1 MYGVM
6 LMLSAKGISFDESF
20 VRKRLPRFFNEY
32 FIRYS
37 VGDFVSVDDAGLKLK
52 EQRALISESAGV
64 YLFLNAEQQVLY
76 VGKARHLKKRVS
88 SYFRGLQSSRVA
100 LMMRQVTA
108 IETTSTETE
117 NQALLLESNLIK
129 QLKPR
134 YNILLRDDKS
144 YPYIILSQHQSY
156 PRLAFYRG
164 ARIKGYRYFGP
175 FPSILAVRE
184 TLNLLQKL
192 FRIRS
197 CKDSFFRNRTRP
209 CLQYQIKRCTGPCV
223 GLITPENYQRDVSNT
238 ILFLQGKNKTVID
251 DIAHQ
256 MEKAAQDLDYETAA
270 RLRDQIAALR
280 EIQQKQVITTGLGNL
295 DIIGLAQR
303 TTHYVL
309 YVLNVR
315 HGRLLGG
322 KAYFPDVPLKQ
333 TADEVLS
340 AFMGQFYCQTEASH
354 IPEQIILPLKVSEQ
368 DWLMATLAERAR
380 HKVKLLNKPSAEKKH
395 WLSLANKNAEQALM
409 VHLSDKLTFY
419 KQLECLQMTLQLD
432 HLPQRLEC
440 FDISHTQGEATVAS
454 CVVFDEQGP
463 RKMDYRRFNI
473 ENITP
478 GDDYAAM
485 RQALLRRYKHLKNEE
500 ENLPDLLL
508 IDGGKGQL
516 KQAEQVLEELQIN
529 GILIM
534 GVAKGPGRQ
543 SGLETLYLSTHTQAI
558 NLPVDSLALQAILT
572 IRDEAHRFAITGH
585 RGRRAKKRRTSILE
599 GIPGIG
605 VKRRR
610 ELLRQFGG
618 LQALQHASAADLAKV
633 PGISQ
638 RLAEQIY
645 FALKG

>member
-1 MYGVM
+1 VT
-6 LMLSAKGISFDESF
+6 
-20 VRKRLPRFFNEY
+20 VN
-32 FIRYS
+32 
-37 VGDFVSVDDAGLKLK
+37 VGSGNLKQQL
-52 EQRALISESAGV
+52 AVISESAGV

-76 VGKARHLKKRVS
+76 VGKARHLRKRVR
-88 SYFRGLQSSRVA
+88 SYFCGQQSQRTA
-100 LMMRQVTA
+100 LMMRQVSA
-108 IETTSTETE
+108 IEITRTETE

-144 YPYIILSQHQSY
+144 YPYLILSQHQSY

-175 FPSILAVRE
+175 FPSIMAVRE

-223 GLITPENYQRDVSNT
+223 GLITPENYQRDVKHT
-238 ILFLQGKNKTVID
+238 ILFLEGKNQTVID
-251 DIAHQ
+251 DIAQQ

-270 RLRDQIAALR
+270 RLRDEIVALR
-280 EIQQKQVITTGLGNL
+280 EIQQKQVIMTGQGNL
-295 DIIGLAQR
+295 DIIGLAEKSS
-303 TTHYVL
+303 HYAV

-322 KAYFPDVPLKQ
+322 KAYFPEVPLNQ
-333 TADEVLS
+333 TAAEVLS
-340 AFMGQFYCQTEASH
+340 AFISQFYFQTEVSDRL
-354 IPEQIILPLKVSEQ
+354 PEQIILPLKIPEQ
-368 DWLMATLAERAR
+368 DWLMASLTERSGR
-380 HKVKLLNKPSAEKKH
+380 PVKLMTKPSAEKKD
-395 WLSLANKNAEQALM
+395 WLSLANENAGHALTT
-409 VHLSDKLTFY
+409 HLSNKLIFS
-419 KQLECLQMTLQLD
+419 KQLECLKMALSLD
-432 HLPQRLEC
+432 SLPRRLEC

-473 ENITP
+473 EGITP

-485 RQALLRRYKHLKNEE
+485 RQALLRRYKQLKNNEK
-500 ENLPDLLL
+500 NLPDLVL

-529 GILIM
+529 GILVI
-534 GVAKGPGRQ
+534 GVAKGPGRR
-543 SGLETLYLSTHTQAI
+543 SGFETLHLSTCAQAVH
-558 NLPVDSLALQAILT
+558 LSADSLALQAILT

-585 RGRRAKKRRTSILE
+585 RGQRAKKRRTSILE
-599 GIPGIG
+599 DIPGIG
-605 VKRRR
+605 AQRRR

-618 LQALQHASAADLAKV
+618 LQGLKNASAADLAKV

>member
-1 MYGVM
+1 VTVGAGS
-6 LMLSAKGISFDESF
+6 LADLKQ
-20 VRKRLPRFFNEY
+20 RLP
-32 FIRYS
+32 
-37 VGDFVSVDDAGLKLK
+37 LM
-52 EQRALISESAGV
+52 SESAGV
-64 YLFLNAEQQVLY
+64 YLFLNAEHQVLY
-76 VGKARHLKKRVS
+76 VGKARHLKKRIS
-88 SYFRGLQSSRVA
+88 SYFRGQQSSRIA
-100 LMMRQVTA
+100 SMMRQVTA

-144 YPYIILSQHQSY
+144 YPYIILSKHQSY

-164 ARIKGYRYFGP
+164 ARIKDYRYFGP

-223 GLITPENYQRDVSNT
+223 GLITPENYQRDVTNT
-238 ILFLQGKNKTVID
+238 ILFLQGKNQTVID
-251 DIAHQ
+251 DIAGQ
-256 MEKAAQDLDYETAA
+256 MERAAQELDYETAA

-280 EIQQKQVITTGLGNL
+280 EIQQKQVITTGQGNL
-295 DIIGLAQR
+295 DIIGLAQQTSR
-303 TTHYVL
+303 YVL

-322 KAYFPDVPLKQ
+322 KAYFPDVPPEHK
-333 TADEVLS
+333 AAEVLS
-340 AFMGQFYCQTEASH
+340 AFMGQLYCQTEVTH
-354 IPEQIILPLKVSEQ
+354 TIPEQIIIPLKIAEQ
-368 DWLMATLAERAR
+368 AWLTATLAERSG
-380 HKVKLLNKPSAEKKH
+380 HKVKLLEKPSGERRH
-395 WLSLANKNAEQALM
+395 WLTLAHENAQHALT
-409 VHLSDKLTFY
+409 VHLSDKLAFY
-419 KQLECLQMTLQLD
+419 KQLECLQTALQLD
-432 HLPQRLEC
+432 SLPQRLEC

-485 RQALLRRYKHLKNEE
+485 RQALMRRYKQLKNEE
-500 ENLPDLLL
+500 ENLPDILL

-516 KQAEQVLEELQIN
+516 KQAEQVLEALQIN
-529 GILIM
+529 GILII
-534 GVAKGPGRQ
+534 GVAKGPNRQ
-543 SGLETLYLSTHTQAI
+543 SGLETLYFSTREQPMTLSS
-558 NLPVDSLALQAILT
+558 DSLALHAILM

-585 RGRRAKKRRTSILE
+585 RARRAKKRRTSSLE
-599 GIPGIG
+599 DIPGIG
-605 VKRRR
+605 TKRRR

-618 LQALQHASAADLAKV
+618 LQALQSASAADLAKV
-633 PGISQ
+633 PGISK

-645 FALKG
+645 LALKA

>member
-1 MYGVM
+1 MTLGV
-6 LMLSAKGISFDESF
+6 K
-20 VRKRLPRFFNEY
+20 
-32 FIRYS
+32 
-37 VGDFVSVDDAGLKLK
+37 DANLKL
-52 EQRALISESAGV
+52 QLAVISQSAGV

-88 SYFRGLQSSRVA
+88 SYFSGQQSSRVA

-108 IETTSTETE
+108 IETTTTETE

-134 YNILLRDDKS
+134 YNVLLRDDKS
-144 YPYIILSQHQSY
+144 YPYIILSKHQSY

-164 ARIKGYRYFGP
+164 ARVKEYRYFGP

-223 GLITPENYQRDVSNT
+223 GLITAENYQRDVTNT
-238 ILFLQGKNKTVID
+238 VLFLQGKNKTVIN
-251 DIAHQ
+251 DIAEQ
-256 MEKAAQDLDYETAA
+256 MEKSAQELDYETAA

-280 EIQQKQVITTGLGNL
+280 EIQQKQVITTGQGNL
-295 DIIGLAQR
+295 DIIGLAQQ
-303 TTHYVL
+303 TSHYAL

-322 KAYFPDVPLKQ
+322 KAYFPDVPPKYK
-333 TADEVLS
+333 AVEVLS
-340 AFMGQFYCQTEASH
+340 AFMEQFYSQTEISH
-354 IPEQIILPLKVSEQ
+354 RIPDELIIPLKITEQ
-368 DWLMATLAERAR
+368 DWLMASLVERSG
-380 HKVKLLNKPSAEKKH
+380 HKVKLLNKPSGEKKH
-395 WLSLANKNAEQALM
+395 WLTLAHENAQQALTA
-409 VHLSDKLTFY
+409 HLSDKLVFY
-419 KQLECLQMTLQLD
+419 KQLECLQTALQLD
-432 HLPQRLEC
+432 NLPQRLEC
-440 FDISHTQGEATVAS
+440 FDISHTQGEAMVAS

-473 ENITP
+473 EDVTP
-478 GDDYAAM
+478 GNDVAAM
-485 RQALLRRYKHLKNEE
+485 RQALMRRYKHLKNEE
-500 ENLPDLLL
+500 ENLPDILL

-529 GILIM
+529 GILVI
-534 GVAKGPGRQ
+534 GVAKGPGRK
-543 SGLETLYLSTHTQAI
+543 SGLESLYLSSRSQAI
-558 NLPVDSLALQAILT
+558 ILPADSLALHAILA

-585 RGRRAKKRRTSILE
+585 RGRRAKKRRTSTLE
-599 GIPGIG
+599 DIPGIG

-618 LQALQHASAADLAKV
+618 LQALQSASAADLAKV
-633 PGISQ
+633 PGISKH
-638 RLAEQIY
+638 LAEQIY
-645 FALKG
+645 LALKG

>member
-1 MYGVM
+1 VIVVAGASETAT
-6 LMLSAKGISFDESF
+6 LKQQLAFIS
-20 VRKRLPRFFNEY
+20 
-32 FIRYS
+32 
-37 VGDFVSVDDAGLKLK
+37 
-52 EQRALISESAGV
+52 QSAGV
-64 YLFLNAEQQVLY
+64 YLFLNAERQVVY

-88 SYFRGLQSSRVA
+88 SYFRSQQSSRIA
-100 LMMRQVTA
+100 LMMRQVTTL
-108 IETTSTETE
+108 ETTTTETE

-144 YPYIILSQHQSY
+144 YPYIILSKHQSY

-164 ARIKGYRYFGP
+164 ARVKDYRYFGP

-192 FRIRS
+192 FRVRS

-223 GLITPENYQRDVSNT
+223 GLITPENYQRDVTNT
-238 ILFLQGKNKTVID
+238 VLFLQGKNQTVID
-251 DIAHQ
+251 GIAKQ
-256 MEKAAQDLDYETAA
+256 MENAAQALDYETAA

-280 EIQQKQVITTGLGNL
+280 EIQQKQVITTGQGNL
-295 DIIGLAQR
+295 DIIGLAQHSS
-303 TTHYVL
+303 HYAL

-322 KAYFPDVPLKQ
+322 KAYFPDVPPEHK
-333 TADEVLS
+333 AAEVLS
-340 AFMGQFYCQTEASH
+340 AFIGQFYLQTKIPHS
-354 IPEQIILPLKVSEQ
+354 IPEQIILPLKIAEQ
-368 DWLMATLAERAR
+368 EWFMATLAERSG
-380 HKVKLLNKPSAEKKH
+380 HKVRLLNKPSGDKQD
-395 WLSLANKNAEQALM
+395 WLTLAHENAEHALTAY
-409 VHLSDKLTFY
+409 LSDKLAFY
-419 KQLECLQMTLQLD
+419 KQLECLQTALQLD
-432 HLPQRLEC
+432 NLPQRLEC
-440 FDISHTQGEATVAS
+440 FDISHTQGEATVAA
-454 CVVFDEQGP
+454 CVVFDQQGP

-473 ENITP
+473 EDITP

-516 KQAEQVLEELQIN
+516 KQAEQVLEELQIS
-529 GILIM
+529 GILII
-534 GVAKGPGRQ
+534 GVAKGSGRK
-543 SGLETLYLSTHTQAI
+543 SGLESLYFSSRTQSITLPA
-558 NLPVDSLALQAILT
+558 DSLALQAILT

-585 RGRRAKKRRTSILE
+585 RGRRAKKRRTSTLE
-599 GIPGIG
+599 DIPGIG
-605 VKRRR
+605 AKRRR

-618 LQALQHASAADLAKV
+618 LHALQNASAADLAKV
-633 PGISQ
+633 PGISK

-645 FALKG
+645 LALKA

>member
-1 MYGVM
+1 MTAGADNEN
-6 LMLSAKGISFDESF
+6 LKKQLAFISH
-20 VRKRLPRFFNEY
+20 
-32 FIRYS
+32 
-37 VGDFVSVDDAGLKLK
+37 G
-52 EQRALISESAGV
+52 AGV

-88 SYFRGLQSSRVA
+88 SYFRAQQSHRIA
-100 LMMRQVTA
+100 LLMRQVA
-108 IETTSTETE
+108 VIETTRTETE

-144 YPYIILSQHQSY
+144 YPYLIISKHQRY

-164 ARIKGYRYFGP
+164 ARVKEYCYFGP

-197 CKDSFFRNRTRP
+197 CKDSFFSNRSRP

-223 GLITPENYQRDVSNT
+223 GLITPENYQRDVANT
-238 ILFLQGKNKTVID
+238 VLFLQGKNQSVIE
-251 DIAHQ
+251 DIAEQ
-256 MEKAAQDLDYETAA
+256 MESAAQTLDYETAA
-270 RLRDQIAALR
+270 RLRDQISALR
-280 EIQQKQVITTGLGNL
+280 EIQQNQVITTGQGNL
-295 DIIGLAQR
+295 DIIGFSQQ
-303 TTHYVL
+303 TSHYVL
-309 YVLNVR
+309 YVMNVR

-322 KAYFPDVPLKQ
+322 KAYFPDVPLDHH
-333 TADEVLS
+333 AEEVLS
-340 AFMGQFYCQTEASH
+340 AFMGQFYLQTEVSH
-354 IPEQIILPLKVSEQ
+354 TIPEEIILPKKIPEQAWINAS
-368 DWLMATLAERAR
+368 LAERSG
-380 HKVKLLNKPSAEKKH
+380 HNVKLLNKPSGEKKH
-395 WLSLANKNAEQALM
+395 WLALANENAK
-409 VHLSDKLTFY
+409 HLLTAHLADKLAFY
-419 KQLECLQMTLQLD
+419 KQLACLQTALNLD
-432 HLPQRLEC
+432 NLPQRLEC
-440 FDISHTQGEATVAS
+440 VDISHTQGEATVAS
-454 CVVFDEQGP
+454 CVVFDNLGP

-473 ENITP
+473 ERITP

-500 ENLPDLLL
+500 ANLPDILL

-516 KQAEQVLEELQIN
+516 KQAEQVLEALQIS
-529 GILIM
+529 GILII

-543 SGLETLYLSTHTQAI
+543 SGLEKLYLSSRSHPITLAA
-558 NLPVDSLALQAILT
+558 DSLALRAVLM

-585 RGRRAKKRRTSILE
+585 RGRRAKKRRTSVLE
-599 GIPGIG
+599 DIPGIG

-618 LQALQHASAADLAKV
+618 LHALQNASAADLAKV
-633 PGISQ
+633 PGISR

-645 FALKG
+645 LALKA

>member
-1 MYGVM
+1 MIVVAGASETSN
-6 LMLSAKGISFDESF
+6 LKQQLA
-20 VRKRLPRFFNEY
+20 
-32 FIRYS
+32 FIN
-37 VGDFVSVDDAGLKLK
+37 
-52 EQRALISESAGV
+52 QSAGV

-76 VGKARHLKKRVS
+76 VGKARNLKKRLT
-88 SYFRGLQSSRVA
+88 SYFRAQQSSRVA
-100 LMMRQVTA
+100 LMMRQVTT
-108 IETTSTETE
+108 IETTTTETE

-144 YPYIILSQHQSY
+144 YPYIILSKHQSY

-164 ARIKGYRYFGP
+164 ARSKEYHYFGP

-223 GLITPENYQRDVSNT
+223 GLITSENYQRDVNNT
-238 ILFLQGKNKTVID
+238 VLFLQGKNQTVIE
-251 DIAHQ
+251 DIAEQ
-256 MEKAAQDLDYETAA
+256 MEKAAHELDYETAA

-295 DIIGLAQR
+295 DIIGLAQQ
-303 TTHYVL
+303 TSHYVL
-309 YVLNVR
+309 YVMNVR

-322 KAYFPDVPLKQ
+322 KAYFPNVPPEH
-333 TADEVLS
+333 AAAEVLS
-340 AFMGQFYCQTEASH
+340 AFIGQFYLQAEVAHS
-354 IPEQIILPLKVSEQ
+354 IPEQIIFPLKIAEQ
-368 DWLMATLAERAR
+368 AWLMATLAERSG
-380 HKVKLLNKPSAEKKH
+380 HKVKLLNKPSGEKQH
-395 WLSLANKNAEQALM
+395 WLLLANENAQHALAA
-409 VHLSDKLTFY
+409 HLSDKLAFY
-419 KQLECLQMTLQLD
+419 KQLECLQTALRLD
-432 HLPQRLEC
+432 NLPQRLEC

-473 ENITP
+473 EDITP

-485 RQALLRRYKHLKNEE
+485 RQALLRRYKYLKNEE
-500 ENLPDLLL
+500 KNLPDVLL

-516 KQAEQVLEELQIN
+516 KQAEQVLEELQIS
-529 GILIM
+529 GILII
-534 GVAKGPGRQ
+534 GVAKGLGRR
-543 SGLETLYLSTHTQAI
+543 SGLESLYLSSRSQAI
-558 NLPVDSLALQAILT
+558 TLPADSLALRAILT
-572 IRDEAHRFAITGH
+572 IRDEAHRFAVTGH
-585 RGRRAKKRRTSILE
+585 RGRRAKKRRTSALE
-599 GIPGIG
+599 DIPGIG

-618 LQALQHASAADLAKV
+618 LQALQNASATDLAKV
-633 PGISQ
+633 PGISK

-645 FALKG
+645 LALKA

>member
-1 MYGVM
+1 MALCVNDIN
-6 LMLSAKGISFDESF
+6 LKQQLAFLS
-20 VRKRLPRFFNEY
+20 
-32 FIRYS
+32 
-37 VGDFVSVDDAGLKLK
+37 
-52 EQRALISESAGV
+52 QSAGV
-64 YLFLNAEQQVLY
+64 YLFLNAEKQVLY

-88 SYFRGLQSSRVA
+88 SYFRGKQSSRVA
-100 LMMRQVTA
+100 LLMRQVVT

-117 NQALLLESNLIK
+117 NQALLLENNLIK

-144 YPYIILSQHQSY
+144 YPYIILSKHQSY

-164 ARIKGYRYFGP
+164 ARIKEYRYFGP

-223 GLITPENYQRDVSNT
+223 GLITPERYQRDVSNT
-238 ILFLQGKNKTVID
+238 ILFLQGRNQTVID
-251 DIAHQ
+251 DIAEE
-256 MEKAAQDLDYETAA
+256 MERAAEDLDYETAA

-280 EIQQKQVITTGLGNL
+280 EIQQKQVITTGQGNL
-295 DIIGLAQR
+295 DIIGLAQKIN
-303 TTHYVL
+303 HYVL

-322 KAYFPDVPLKQ
+322 KAYFPDVPAKHS
-333 TADEVLS
+333 AAEVLS
-340 AFMGQFYCQTEASH
+340 AFMGQFYCQTEVSH
-354 IPEQIILPLKVSEQ
+354 IIPEQIILPLKVAEQ
-368 DWLMATLAERAR
+368 DWLIDTLNERSG

-395 WLSLANKNAEQALM
+395 WLSLANENAAHALM
-409 VHLSDKLTFY
+409 AHLSNKLTFY
-419 KQLECLQMTLQLD
+419 KQLECLQTTLQLD
-432 HLPQRLEC
+432 NLPERLEC

-454 CVVFDEQGP
+454 CVVFDELGP

-473 ENITP
+473 EGITP
-478 GDDYAAM
+478 GDDYAAL

-500 ENLPDLLL
+500 KNLPDILL

-529 GILIM
+529 GILIIAI
-534 GVAKGPGRQ
+534 AKGPARK
-543 SGLETLYLSTHTQAI
+543 SGLETLYLSAGAQGIT
-558 NLPVDSLALQAILT
+558 LPTDSLALHAILT
-572 IRDEAHRFAITGH
+572 LRDEAHRFAITGH

-599 GIPGIG
+599 NIPGIG
-605 VKRRR
+605 AKRRR

-618 LQALQHASAADLAKV
+618 LQALQNASAADLAKV
-633 PGISQ
+633 PGISK

-645 FALKG
+645 FALKA

>member
-1 MYGVM
+1 MT
-6 LMLSAKGISFDESF
+6 
-20 VRKRLPRFFNEY
+20 
-32 FIRYS
+32 
-37 VGDFVSVDDAGLKLK
+37 VGADDANLKQQL
-52 EQRALISESAGV
+52 AFISQSPGV
-64 YLFLNAEQQVLY
+64 YLFLNAEHQVLY

-88 SYFRGLQSSRVA
+88 SYFRGQQSSRVA
-100 LMMRQVTA
+100 VLMRQVTA

-164 ARIKGYRYFGP
+164 ARIKEYRYFGP

-209 CLQYQIKRCTGPCV
+209 CLQYQIKRCTAPCV
-223 GLITPENYQRDVSNT
+223 GLITAENYQRDVMNT
-238 ILFLQGKNKTVID
+238 ILFLQGKNQTVID
-251 DIAHQ
+251 DIAEQ
-256 MEKAAQDLDYETAA
+256 MELAAQQLDYETAA

-280 EIQQKQVITTGLGNL
+280 EIQQKQVITIGQGNL
-295 DIIGLAQR
+295 DIIGLAQQ
-303 TTHYVL
+303 TSHYVL
-309 YVLNVR
+309 YVMNVR

-322 KAYFPDVPLKQ
+322 KAFFPDVPLEHKA
-333 TADEVLS
+333 TEVLS
-340 AFMGQFYCQTEASH
+340 AFMGQFYLQTEISH
-354 IPEQIILPLKVSEQ
+354 TIPEQIILPLKIAEQ
-368 DWLMATLAERAR
+368 AWLMATLSERSG
-380 HKVKLLNKPSAEKKH
+380 HKVKLLNKPGSEKKH
-395 WLSLANKNAEQALM
+395 WLALANENAQQTLTA
-409 VHLSDKLTFY
+409 HLSDKLAFY
-419 KQLECLQMTLQLD
+419 KQLECLQMALQLD
-432 HLPQRLEC
+432 NAPQRLEC

-454 CVVFDEQGP
+454 CVVFDDLGP

-473 ENITP
+473 EDITP

-485 RQALLRRYKHLKNEE
+485 RQALMRRYKHLKNEE
-500 ENLPDLLL
+500 KNLPDILL

-516 KQAEQVLEELQIN
+516 KQAEQVLETLQIT
-529 GILIM
+529 GILVI
-534 GVAKGPGRQ
+534 GVAKGPGRK
-543 SGLETLYLSTHTQAI
+543 SGLESLYLPSRVQAI
-558 NLPVDSLALQAILT
+558 RLPADSLALQAILT

-585 RGRRAKKRRTSILE
+585 RGRRAKKRRTSALE
-599 GIPGIG
+599 DIPGIG
-605 VKRRR
+605 AKRRR

-618 LQALQHASAADLAKV
+618 LQALQNASAADLSKV
-633 PGISQ
+633 PGISK

-645 FALKG
+645 LALKG

>member
-1 MYGVM
+1 M
-6 LMLSAKGISFDESF
+6 
-20 VRKRLPRFFNEY
+20 
-32 FIRYS
+32 
-37 VGDFVSVDDAGLKLK
+37 GDFVSVDDAGLKLK
-52 EQRALISESAGV
+52 QQRALISESAGV
-64 YLFLNAEQQVLY
+64 YLFLNAEQQILY

-88 SYFRGLQSSRVA
+88 SYFRGQQSRRVA

-295 DIIGLAQR
+295 DIIGLAQK
-303 TTHYVL
+303 TAHYVL

-333 TADEVLS
+333 TAAEVLS
-340 AFMGQFYCQTEASH
+340 AFMGQFYCQTEASY
-354 IPEQIILPLKVSEQ
+354 IPEQIILPLKVAEQ
-368 DWLMATLAERAR
+368 DWLMATLTERAG
-380 HKVKLLNKPSAEKKH
+380 HKVKLLNKPTAEKKH
-395 WLSLANKNAEQALM
+395 WLSLANENAEQALM
-409 VHLSDKLTFY
+409 AHLSDKLTFY
-419 KQLECLQMTLQLD
+419 KQLECLQTTLQLD

-454 CVVFDEQGP
+454 CVVFDERGP

-485 RQALLRRYKHLKNEE
+485 RQALLRRYKHFKNEE

-529 GILIM
+529 GILII
-534 GVAKGPGRQ
+534 GVAKGPRRQ
-543 SGLETLYLSTHTQAI
+543 SGLETLYLSTHAQAV
-558 NLPVDSLALQAILT
+558 NLPADSLALKAILT
-572 IRDEAHRFAITGH
+572 LRDEAHRFAITGH
-585 RGRRAKKRRTSILE
+585 RGQRAKKRRTSILE
-599 GIPGIG
+599 DIPGIG

-618 LQALQHASAADLAKV
+618 LQALQNASAADLAKV